1 MNPSPLADALADLE
15 PLLVDDEFVLLGYP
29 RGSAP
34 ATPDAFAAE
43 AYGVRIDDP
52 FETTFVVRA
61 ALGDTLPEP
70 ARRIGPLRAIVLVAE
85 VERGLTGLV
94 SVIAGAFAER
104 GIAVVALGSAT
115 RDHLL
120 VPTASWPE
128 ALAILRGLRDA
139 ARSLRGDGPVEF
151 E

>member
-1 MNPSPLADALADLE
+1 MTRSPLTDALADLE
-15 PLLVDDEFVLLGYP
+15 PLLVDDEFVLVGYP

-43 AYGVRIDDP
+43 AYAVRIDDP
-52 FETTFVVRA
+52 FETSFVVRE
-61 ALGDTLPEP
+61 ALADTLPEP

-85 VERGLTGLV
+85 VGRDLTGLV
-94 SVIAGAFAER
+94 SVIVGAFAER
-104 GIAVVALGSAT
+104 GIGVVSLGAAT

-120 VPTASWPE
+120 VPAARWPE

-139 ARSLRGDGPVEF
+139 ARSLHDGPVEF
-151 E
+151 D